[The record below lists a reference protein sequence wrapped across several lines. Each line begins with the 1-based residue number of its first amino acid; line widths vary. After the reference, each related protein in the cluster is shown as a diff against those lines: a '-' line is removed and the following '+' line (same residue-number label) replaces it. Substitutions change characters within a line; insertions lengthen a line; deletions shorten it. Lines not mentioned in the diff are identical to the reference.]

1 MKFSPDTAGKRIREL
16 REKKGITQKELAAAR
31 KMTQSAIA
39 KQESGATAI
48 GEEGLCWYADYFGV
62 SADYLLGRTDVPQT
76 ASRGLADLP
85 GGAEG
90 EPPAP
95 LGVAGGIR
103 SAHRRAGL
111 SRAAVRRR
119 FVSRRPKN
127 GFLRETDN
135 GFFSV
140 SLHKRRILI
149 TQNLYDR
156 EAPVGGAF

>member
-76 ASRGLADLP
+76 ASRGRADLSD
-85 GGAEG
+85 GAEG

-95 LGVAGGIR
+95 SKSLEEF
-103 SAHRRAGL
+103 
-111 SRAAVRRR
+111 VRRIAEQVYREQR
-119 FVSRRPKN
+119 FDGDS
-127 GFLRETDN
+127 
-135 GFFSV
+135 
-140 SLHKRRILI
+140 
-149 TQNLYDR
+149 
-156 EAPVGGAF
+156 

>member
-85 GGAEG
+85 GGAESAAASGAEG

-95 LGVAGGIR
+95 SKSLEEF
-103 SAHRRAGL
+103 
-111 SRAAVRRR
+111 VRRIAEQVYREQR
-119 FVSRRPKN
+119 FDGDS
-127 GFLRETDN
+127 
-135 GFFSV
+135 
-140 SLHKRRILI
+140 
-149 TQNLYDR
+149 
-156 EAPVGGAF
+156 

>member
-62 SADYLLGRTDVPQT
+62 SADYLLGRTDVPET

-85 GGAEG
+85 GGAESAAAPGAEG

-95 LGVAGGIR
+95 SESLEEF
-103 SAHRRAGL
+103 
-111 SRAAVRRR
+111 VRRIAEQVYREQR
-119 FVSRRPKN
+119 FDGDS
-127 GFLRETDN
+127 
-135 GFFSV
+135 
-140 SLHKRRILI
+140 
-149 TQNLYDR
+149 
-156 EAPVGGAF
+156 

>member
-76 ASRGLADLP
+76 ASRGRADLP
-85 GGAEG
+85 GGAESAVASGVEG

-95 LGVAGGIR
+95 SKSLEEF
-103 SAHRRAGL
+103 
-111 SRAAVRRR
+111 VRRIAEQVYREQR
-119 FVSRRPKN
+119 FDGDS
-127 GFLRETDN
+127 
-135 GFFSV
+135 
-140 SLHKRRILI
+140 
-149 TQNLYDR
+149 
-156 EAPVGGAF
+156 

>member
-62 SADYLLGRTDVPQT
+62 SADYLLGRPDVPQT
-76 ASRGLADLP
+76 ASRGRADLP
-85 GGAEG
+85 DGAESAVASGAEG

-95 LGVAGGIR
+95 SKSLEEF
-103 SAHRRAGL
+103 
-111 SRAAVRRR
+111 VRRIAEQVYREQR
-119 FVSRRPKN
+119 FDGDS
-127 GFLRETDN
+127 
-135 GFFSV
+135 
-140 SLHKRRILI
+140 
-149 TQNLYDR
+149 
-156 EAPVGGAF
+156 

>member
-1 MKFSPDTAGKRIREL
+1 MKFSPDAAGKRIREL

-62 SADYLLGRTDVPQT
+62 SADYLLGRTDVPQP

-95 LGVAGGIR
+95 SESLEEF
-103 SAHRRAGL
+103 
-111 SRAAVRRR
+111 VRRIAEQVYREQR
-119 FVSRRPKN
+119 FDGDS
-127 GFLRETDN
+127 
-135 GFFSV
+135 
-140 SLHKRRILI
+140 
-149 TQNLYDR
+149 
-156 EAPVGGAF
+156 

>member
-76 ASRGLADLP
+76 ASRGRADLS
-85 GGAEG
+85 GGAESAVASGAEG

-95 LGVAGGIR
+95 SKSLEEF
-103 SAHRRAGL
+103 
-111 SRAAVRRR
+111 VRRIAEQVYREQR
-119 FVSRRPKN
+119 FDGDS
-127 GFLRETDN
+127 
-135 GFFSV
+135 
-140 SLHKRRILI
+140 
-149 TQNLYDR
+149 
-156 EAPVGGAF
+156 

>member
-76 ASRGLADLP
+76 ASRGLADFP
-85 GGAEG
+85 DGAEG

-95 LGVAGGIR
+95 SEL
-103 SAHRRAGL
+103 L
-111 SRAAVRRR
+111 EEFVRRIAEQVYREQR
-119 FVSRRPKN
+119 FDGDS
-127 GFLRETDN
+127 
-135 GFFSV
+135 
-140 SLHKRRILI
+140 
-149 TQNLYDR
+149 
-156 EAPVGGAF
+156 

>member
-62 SADYLLGRTDVPQT
+62 SADYLLGRTDVPET

-85 GGAEG
+85 GGTESAAAPGAEG
-90 EPPAP
+90 E
-95 LGVAGGIR
+95 
-103 SAHRRAGL
+103 L
-111 SRAAVRRR
+111 SVPSESLEEFVRRIAEQ
-119 FVSRRPKN
+119 VY
-127 GFLRETDN
+127 REQRD
-135 GFFSV
+135 GDS
-140 SLHKRRILI
+140 
-149 TQNLYDR
+149 
-156 EAPVGGAF
+156 

>member
-48 GEEGLCWYADYFGV
+48 GEEGLSWYADYFGV

-76 ASRGLADLP
+76 ASRGRADLP
-85 GGAEG
+85 DGAEGAAASGAEG

-95 LGVAGGIR
+95 SKSLEEF
-103 SAHRRAGL
+103 
-111 SRAAVRRR
+111 VRRIAEQVYREQR
-119 FVSRRPKN
+119 FDGDS
-127 GFLRETDN
+127 
-135 GFFSV
+135 
-140 SLHKRRILI
+140 
-149 TQNLYDR
+149 
-156 EAPVGGAF
+156 

>member
-16 REKKGITQKELAAAR
+16 REKKRITQKELAAAR

-76 ASRGLADLP
+76 ASRGRADLP
-85 GGAEG
+85 DGAESAVASGAEG

-95 LGVAGGIR
+95 SKSLEEF
-103 SAHRRAGL
+103 
-111 SRAAVRRR
+111 VRRIAEQVYREQR
-119 FVSRRPKN
+119 FDGDS
-127 GFLRETDN
+127 
-135 GFFSV
+135 
-140 SLHKRRILI
+140 
-149 TQNLYDR
+149 
-156 EAPVGGAF
+156 